1 MASIFKKSGSPFWFA
16 AYRDA
21 HGIRRQKT
29 TKTKDRGKAIDL
41 ARAWERLAESGRK
54 GTLTEAI
61 ARAVLSQLVEQST
74 GSPIHFHSCR
84 AWLNEWIA
92 GKTGTTAKGTLT
104 RYRQVID
111 NF

>member
-21 HGIRRQKT
+21 HGVRRQKT

-61 ARAVLSQLVEQST
+61 ARAVLSQLVFECIQPLDWMLQQFFSE
-74 GSPIHFHSCR
+74 GCLKQGRS
-84 AWLNEWIA
+84 EV
-92 GKTGTTAKGTLT
+92 
-104 RYRQVID
+104 RYRPCGRVE
-111 NF
+111 